1 MKSENTIQQKKK
13 NELSP
18 KKQLNYSFTKEFI
31 NTISVNSGEEEDE
44 KNVILAKSH
53 FGLGDFIKMQEQI
66 LGECNEVSS
75 TVLDEKIKRKMCEKG
90 FDIRRI
96 KTFVNHDDI
105 DVNEIEKN
113 NIDESINFLKVRE
126 IPSVSKEDFDKM
138 KYNLLDDNYLEDL
151 KNYIIKFKYSVD
163 SPKSTLTIG
172 ALFPLERLIEC
183 AFNNNAELI
192 EDMNSKNDLYKE
204 YIFNYR
210 TIKGDGNCYY
220 RAVMFRYFEIII
232 INKEIS
238 LLQNIISDMYNSFNS
253 EEIMSRKEIKMNTVF
268 KAELPLKIMIIIL
281 DSIQKNNI
289 ELAHFIFVK
298 SLLICP
304 IFDFGL
310 IFYFRYIMY
319 SYIKENEEK
328 LYLQSFPIKIG
339 NLLPSKYETEEGEFL
354 FDSFYQNY
362 LLKMFMD
369 AEKIIVYLT
378 PFVLGMN
385 LDIIIFGDESEIV
398 KKINY
403 EGKPKYSFEE
413 KIFLMNRK
421 NHYELI
427 YTQKDNI
434 KYEELFEKY
443 INNDFL
449 KVSLILLD
457 LREKHNM
464 ITNKN
469 FQSHANKNNVN
480 RNNLINT
487 NIELDKD
494 DDLGHNKKI
503 VTSIK
508 KKKIKKKIKKKSLD
522 KDSPQEDEESGAI
535 HKSEKLK
542 IKIGRSSVPTNSVN
556 VIKKVDVYENMNNSI
571 NNSINN
577 GKNRKQLNNKEN
589 EKSAEIDDE
598 EATKETS
605 MTFSEKNRI
614 IKEENK
620 NNIIN
625 NSITGI
631 FKKKIYKKN
640 AKITGINKT
649 KSFKYKTI
657 GGDDIIKKTY
667 YTIIDENTNNI
678 LLNKYSSNLENSTS
692 INTEK
697 KIKKKKIIKT
707 KDIENDNINTNENY
721 STQKKQKPKV
731 SSTGKRFE
739 RIATENKRLKI
750 TETKNISEI
759 LTNEPKITSLTLEN
773 GKEKKKVL
781 VIGFECE
788 KCHKIDG
795 IRQKKEK
802 IFGLCKECAKKEI
815 IEKFCDK
822 YLFYIKDC
830 LLHDYDN
837 NMLLAKFNEILKNEV
852 IINRKSITIENS
864 IIQLS
869 KYKNIITKKNPDPDS
884 NAENTNTDIF
894 SNLYKNIFD
903 EVKKSICLVCCVR
916 MENNTD
922 KQVII
927 PCGCHFCCET
937 HLEYYFRE
945 KKSIIKNKEYK
956 DFMCYCTHQ
965 YSLKNM
971 YDLGIFFS
979 KFDNKS
985 INKLKKNVMEYF
997 NCILMK
1003 QCCAC
1008 ENKEIILN
1016 KIRYKDKD
1024 ENLPNEEKE
1033 DILSGYKELKHFF
1046 CKICTEK
1053 IKEKEKFLCKICDKE
1068 HIFYPKNKH

>member
-1 MKSENTIQQKKK
+1 MKSENTVQQKKK
-13 NELSP
+13 NESSP

-31 NTISVNSGEEEDE
+31 NTISVNSGQEEDE

-75 TVLDEKIKRKMCEKG
+75 TVLDEKIKRKMCSKG
-90 FDIRRI
+90 FDIRKI

-113 NIDESINFLKVRE
+113 NIDESINFCKVRE

-192 EDMNSKNDLYKE
+192 EEMNAKNDLYKE

-232 INKEIS
+232 INKEVS
-238 LLQNIISDMYNSFNS
+238 LLQNIISDMSNTFNS

-457 LREKHNM
+457 LRKKHNM
-464 ITNKN
+464 LTNKN
-469 FQSHANKNNVN
+469 AQSHANKNNVN
-480 RNNLINT
+480 INNLINA
-487 NIELDKD
+487 NIGHDKNEELDIS
-494 DDLGHNKKI
+494 KKN
-503 VTSIK
+503 VLSIR

-522 KDSPQEDEESGAI
+522 KDTPQEEEDPGVI
-535 HKSEKLK
+535 NNSEKLK
-542 IKIGRSSVPTNSVN
+542 IKIGRGSVPTSGN
-556 VIKKVDVYENMNNSI
+556 VMEKVKIYENMNNSI
-571 NNSINN
+571 NNK
-577 GKNRKQLNNKEN
+577 KNMKKLNNKEN
-589 EKSAEIDDE
+589 ERSDEIDDE

-640 AKITGINKT
+640 AKITGMNKT
-649 KSFKYKTI
+649 KSFKYKSLAC
-657 GGDDIIKKTY
+657 DDTIKKTY
-667 YTIIDENTNNI
+667 YTIIDEKTNNI
-678 LLNKYSSNLENSTS
+678 LLNKYSSNLENSSS

-697 KIKKKKIIKT
+697 KIKKRKIIKT
-707 KDIENDNINTNENY
+707 KENENDYNINDSENH
-721 STQKKQKPKV
+721 SVHKKQKPKV

-739 RIATENKRLKI
+739 RIATENSRFKI
-750 TETKNISEI
+750 TENKNISEI
-759 LTNEPKITSLTLEN
+759 FTNEPKITSLTLEN

-788 KCHKIDG
+788 KCHKPDG
-795 IRQKKEK
+795 IRQKKDK
-802 IFGLCKECAKKEI
+802 IFGICKECAKKEI
-815 IEKFCDK
+815 LENFCNK
-822 YLFYIKDC
+822 YLEYIKEC

-837 NMLLAKFNEILKNEV
+837 NMLLSKFNDILKSEV
-852 IINRKSITIENS
+852 VINRKSITIENS
-864 IIQLS
+864 IV
-869 KYKNIITKKNPDPDS
+869 NIKM
-884 NAENTNTDIF
+884 
-894 SNLYKNIFD
+894 L
-903 EVKKSICLVCCVR
+903 
-916 MENNTD
+916 
-922 KQVII
+922 
-927 PCGCHFCCET
+927 
-937 HLEYYFRE
+937 
-945 KKSIIKNKEYK
+945 
-956 DFMCYCTHQ
+956 
-965 YSLKNM
+965 
-971 YDLGIFFS
+971 
-979 KFDNKS
+979 
-985 INKLKKNVMEYF
+985 
-997 NCILMK
+997 
-1003 QCCAC
+1003 
-1008 ENKEIILN
+1008 
-1016 KIRYKDKD
+1016 
-1024 ENLPNEEKE
+1024 
-1033 DILSGYKELKHFF
+1033 
-1046 CKICTEK
+1046 
-1053 IKEKEKFLCKICDKE
+1053 
-1068 HIFYPKNKH
+1068 

>member
-1 MKSENTIQQKKK
+1 MITI
-13 NELSP
+13 
-18 KKQLNYSFTKEFI
+18 Y
-31 NTISVNSGEEEDE
+31 
-44 KNVILAKSH
+44 
-53 FGLGDFIKMQEQI
+53 
-66 LGECNEVSS
+66 
-75 TVLDEKIKRKMCEKG
+75 
-90 FDIRRI
+90 
-96 KTFVNHDDI
+96 
-105 DVNEIEKN
+105 
-113 NIDESINFLKVRE
+113 
-126 IPSVSKEDFDKM
+126 
-138 KYNLLDDNYLEDL
+138 
-151 KNYIIKFKYSVD
+151 YIIKFKYSVD

-192 EDMNSKNDLYKE
+192 EEMNAKNDLYKE

-232 INKEIS
+232 INKEVS
-238 LLQNIISDMYNSFNS
+238 LLQNIISDMSNTFNS

-457 LREKHNM
+457 LRKKHNM
-464 ITNKN
+464 LTNKN
-469 FQSHANKNNVN
+469 AQSHANKNNVN
-480 RNNLINT
+480 INNLINA
-487 NIELDKD
+487 NIGHDKNEELDIS
-494 DDLGHNKKI
+494 KKN
-503 VTSIK
+503 VLSIR

-522 KDSPQEDEESGAI
+522 KDTPQEEEDPGVI
-535 HKSEKLK
+535 NNSEKLK
-542 IKIGRSSVPTNSVN
+542 IKIGRGSVPTSGN
-556 VIKKVDVYENMNNSI
+556 VMEKVKIYENMNNSI
-571 NNSINN
+571 NNK
-577 GKNRKQLNNKEN
+577 KNMKKLNNKEN
-589 EKSAEIDDE
+589 ERSDEIDDE

-640 AKITGINKT
+640 AKITGMNKT
-649 KSFKYKTI
+649 KSFKYKSLAC
-657 GGDDIIKKTY
+657 DDTIKKTY
-667 YTIIDENTNNI
+667 YTIIDEKTNNI
-678 LLNKYSSNLENSTS
+678 LLNKYSSNLENSSS

-697 KIKKKKIIKT
+697 KIKKRKIIKT
-707 KDIENDNINTNENY
+707 KENENDYNINDSENH
-721 STQKKQKPKV
+721 SVHKKQKPKV

-739 RIATENKRLKI
+739 RIATENSRFKI
-750 TETKNISEI
+750 TENKNISEI
-759 LTNEPKITSLTLEN
+759 FTNEPKITSLTLEN

-788 KCHKIDG
+788 KCHKPDG
-795 IRQKKEK
+795 IRQKKDK
-802 IFGLCKECAKKEI
+802 IFGICKECAKKEI
-815 IEKFCDK
+815 LENFCNK
-822 YLFYIKDC
+822 YLEYIKEC

-837 NMLLAKFNEILKNEV
+837 NMLLSKFNDILKSEV
-852 IINRKSITIENS
+852 VINRKSITIENS
-864 IIQLS
+864 IVQLS
-869 KYKNIITKKNPDPDS
+869 KYKNVITKKNQDGEP
-884 NAENTNTDIF
+884 NAENANTEIF
-894 SNLYKNIFD
+894 INLYKNIFD
-903 EVKKSICLVCCVR
+903 EVKKSICLVCCHR
-916 MENNTD
+916 MENKTD

-927 PCGCHFCCET
+927 PCGCQFCSDT

-956 DFMCYCTHQ
+956 EFMCYCTHK
-965 YSLKNM
+965 YSLKDM

-979 KFDNKS
+979 KFDNKA

-1008 ENKEIILN
+1008 DNKDIIFN

-1024 ENLPNEEKE
+1024 KDENSQNEEKE
-1033 DILSGYKELKHFF
+1033 EILSGYKELKHFF
-1046 CKICTEK
+1046 CKVCTEK

>member
-1 MKSENTIQQKKK
+1 MKSENTVQQKKK
-13 NELSP
+13 NESSP

-31 NTISVNSGEEEDE
+31 NTISVNSGQEEDE

-75 TVLDEKIKRKMCEKG
+75 TVLDEKIKRKMCSKG
-90 FDIRRI
+90 FDIRKI

-113 NIDESINFLKVRE
+113 NIDESINFCKVRE

-192 EDMNSKNDLYKE
+192 EEMNAKNELYKE

-232 INKEIS
+232 INKEVS
-238 LLQNIISDMYNSFNS
+238 LLQNIISDMSNTFNS

-457 LREKHNM
+457 LRKKHNM
-464 ITNKN
+464 LTNKN
-469 FQSHANKNNVN
+469 AQSHANKNNVN
-480 RNNLINT
+480 INNLINA
-487 NIELDKD
+487 NIGHDKNEELDIS
-494 DDLGHNKKI
+494 KKN
-503 VTSIK
+503 VLSIR

-522 KDSPQEDEESGAI
+522 KDTPQEEEDPGVI
-535 HKSEKLK
+535 NNSEKLK
-542 IKIGRSSVPTNSVN
+542 IKIGRGSVPTSGN
-556 VIKKVDVYENMNNSI
+556 VMEKVKIYENMNNSI
-571 NNSINN
+571 NNK
-577 GKNRKQLNNKEN
+577 KNMKKLNNKEN
-589 EKSAEIDDE
+589 ERSDEIDDE

-640 AKITGINKT
+640 AKITGMNKT
-649 KSFKYKTI
+649 KSFKYKSLAC
-657 GGDDIIKKTY
+657 DDTIKKTY
-667 YTIIDENTNNI
+667 YTIIDEKTNNI
-678 LLNKYSSNLENSTS
+678 LLNKYSSNLENSSS

-697 KIKKKKIIKT
+697 KIKKRKIIKT
-707 KDIENDNINTNENY
+707 KENENDYNINDSENH
-721 STQKKQKPKV
+721 SVHKKQKPKV

-739 RIATENKRLKI
+739 RIATENSRFKI
-750 TETKNISEI
+750 TENKNISEI
-759 LTNEPKITSLTLEN
+759 FTNEPKITSLTLEN

-788 KCHKIDG
+788 KCHKPDG
-795 IRQKKEK
+795 IRQKKDK
-802 IFGLCKECAKKEI
+802 IFGICKECAKKEI
-815 IEKFCDK
+815 LENFCNK
-822 YLFYIKDC
+822 YLEYIKEC

-837 NMLLAKFNEILKNEV
+837 NMLLSKFNDILKSEV
-852 IINRKSITIENS
+852 VINRKSITIENS
-864 IIQLS
+864 IVQLS
-869 KYKNIITKKNPDPDS
+869 KYKNVITKKNQDGEP
-884 NAENTNTDIF
+884 NAENANTEIF
-894 SNLYKNIFD
+894 INLYKNIFD
-903 EVKKSICLVCCVR
+903 EVKKSICLVCCHR
-916 MENNTD
+916 MENKTD

-927 PCGCHFCCET
+927 PCGCQFCSET

-956 DFMCYCTHQ
+956 EFMCYCTHK
-965 YSLKNM
+965 YSLKDM

-979 KFDNKS
+979 KFDNKA

-1008 ENKEIILN
+1008 ENKDIIFN

-1024 ENLPNEEKE
+1024 KDENSQNEEKE
-1033 DILSGYKELKHFF
+1033 EILSGYKELKHFF
-1046 CKICTEK
+1046 CKVCTEK